1 MKINIRG
8 VNFDNLTLNETVEL
22 ILSRLKKGEQTAV
35 YTPNSEIV
43 QACIED
49 NSLYDVINSAEVIC
63 PDGIGVIKAAK
74 ILKTPL
80 KEKVAGIE
88 VGEALLSA
96 LADGSKSIFFLGGK
110 PGIAELAA
118 EEITKKYPG
127 IRIVGTNDGY
137 FKKEGEENTAVIA
150 KINESRADVLFV
162 CLGAPAQEKWICANR
177 AKLDAT
183 VMLGL
188 GGSLD
193 GYAGVVK
200 RAPRVFIKLG
210 LEWFY
215 RLLCEPWRL
224 KRMMKLPKF
233 YFGTIRYKL
242 TGK

>member
-49 NSLYDVINSAEVIC
+49 SSLYDVINSAEVIC

-88 VGEALLSA
+88 VGEALLAA

-110 PGIAELAA
+110 PGIADLAA
-118 EEITKKYPG
+118 EAISKKYPG
-127 IRIVGTNDGY
+127 ILQVTLP
-137 FKKEGEENTAVIA
+137 VI
-150 KINESRADVLFV
+150 RCRDFLFYS
-162 CLGAPAQEKWICANR
+162 I
-177 AKLDAT
+177 
-183 VMLGL
+183 
-188 GGSLD
+188 
-193 GYAGVVK
+193 
-200 RAPRVFIKLG
+200 
-210 LEWFY
+210 
-215 RLLCEPWRL
+215 LLCAGNLHIRL
-224 KRMMKLPKF
+224 
-233 YFGTIRYKL
+233 RYPLLLHCSHK
-242 TGK
+242 